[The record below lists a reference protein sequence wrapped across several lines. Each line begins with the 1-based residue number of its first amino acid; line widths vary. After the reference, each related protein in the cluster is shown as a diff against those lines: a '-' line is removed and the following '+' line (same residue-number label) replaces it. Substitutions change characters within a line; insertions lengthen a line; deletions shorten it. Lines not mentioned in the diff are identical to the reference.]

1 MMGGMTTGTTMT
13 TGTGLWGLLMGL
25 AMLAGLALA
34 VLGALWLYQH
44 LGDTRTD
51 TRAESAAIPHGPSPP
66 AGDRAVGRLRER
78 YAAGEIDDDEYE
90 RRLSALT
97 HWR

>member
-1 MMGGMTTGTTMT
+1 MMGGMTTGTAMS

-25 AMLAGLALA
+25 TMLAGLALA
-34 VLGALWLYQH
+34 VLGALWLYQR

-51 TRAESAAIPHGPSPP
+51 TRTETAAIPSGPTPP
-66 AGDRAVGRLRER
+66 VGDRAVGRLRER

-90 RRLSALT
+90 RQLSALT